1 MELRDIEIFLTLAEE
16 LHFGRTAAR
25 LHVSVARVSQAI
37 KKQERSIG
45 AELFLRDS
53 RNVQLTPAGA
63 QLRMDLAP
71 IYRGLQ
77 ESLERAKL
85 AAQGKTDVL
94 RIGMIPGNA
103 YDLRHYWETFRTR
116 HPQWGLR
123 IRHAPFHEPF
133 AGLRRGDMDILVAW
147 LPVLET
153 DLVTGPALFTDT
165 RLLAVGLDHELAG
178 RSSAVLEM
186 LGDFPHAMVP
196 DLPDYWSDAYTPPHT
211 PKGRNIVRGPRVET
225 TDDIFGVI
233 TAGEAVIP
241 FPAHVRRFWA
251 RPDVA
256 WLPIPDMHSLT
267 YGPVWRGETETDMI
281 RAFAAVVRDLGEFQQ
296 DAPQA
301 Y

>member
-147 LPVLET
+147 LPVLEP

-281 RAFAAVVRDLGEFQQ
+281 RAFAAVVGDLGEFQQ

>member
-77 ESLERAKL
+77 ESLERARL

-147 LPVLET
+147 LPVLEP

>member
-37 KKQERSIG
+37 KKQERGIG

-77 ESLERAKL
+77 KSLERARL

-123 IRHAPFHEPF
+123 IRHAPFYEPF

-147 LPVLET
+147 LPVLEP
-153 DLVTGPALFTDT
+153 DLVTGPSLFTDT

-186 LGDFPHAMVP
+186 LGDYPHAAVP
-196 DLPDYWSDAYTPPHT
+196 DLPAYWSDAYTPPHT

-225 TDDIFGVI
+225 TDDIFGLI

-251 RPDVA
+251 RPDVS

-267 YGPVWRGETETDMI
+267 YGLVWRGETETDLI
-281 RAFAAVVRDLGEFQQ
+281 RAFAAVVRDLGGFRQ
-296 DAPQA
+296 DAPEV
-301 Y
+301 